1 MPEAAVKPV
10 PLYRL
15 YLMRAIYLLLV
26 VGLAFQ
32 VWPLILNHSPAWPLM
47 NSVVASLLG
56 ALGALAVL
64 GLRYP
69 LQMLPLLLFELT
81 WKAIWLAAVAFPV
94 WRANAIDERTMETL
108 VECALGAILLIVIPW
123 GYVFDNYVKKRG
135 DRWW

>member
-15 YLMRAIYLLLV
+15 YLMRALYLLLV
-26 VGLAFQ
+26 VGLSFEI
-32 VWPLILNHSPAWPLM
+32 WPLILNHSPAWPLM

-81 WKAIWLAAVAFPV
+81 WKVIWLAAVAFPL
-94 WRANAIDERTMETL
+94 WRANAIDERTMETV
-108 VECALGAILLIVIPW
+108 VECAMGAILLFVIPW